1 VLVEADDELLEI
13 CKQYGTIYQ
22 RVLDLSRD
30 QLLIEV
36 EELSA
41 LRLLKKFKHEP
52 PQIGGF
58 SVRVSSA
65 THQELIRAK
74 AEQIASQRT
83 PVAKSKVH
91 GFNPSYLHSK
101 DNSLTSA
108 VLFAHV
114 EKETVEVKHDV
125 LRQAFSKYGRI
136 VCLVSFRHK
145 NTLHCLVQYPDVIN
159 AGETLRKLNDINIYD
174 DCCILRVSYG
184 NITKL
189 VFKDD
194 GKGCMKLVHH
204 SPQLELSKRTVN
216 QLQIWRASAGMH
228 LLMIIKWC

>member
-1 VLVEADDELLEI
+1 M
-13 CKQYGTIYQ
+13 
-22 RVLDLSRD
+22 
-30 QLLIEV
+30 
-36 EELSA
+36 
-41 LRLLKKFKHEP
+41 
-52 PQIGGF
+52 
-58 SVRVSSA
+58 
-65 THQELIRAK
+65 
-74 AEQIASQRT
+74 
-83 PVAKSKVH
+83 
-91 GFNPSYLHSK
+91 
-101 DNSLTSA
+101 
-108 VLFAHV
+108 
-114 EKETVEVKHDV
+114 EVKHDV